1 MSLKREDKE
10 TIHREY
16 VTTDI
21 SIRVLARK
29 YGIGVSTLN
38 RWIHDNH
45 WTVEKRAYLQEAA
58 EIARRKMADAAAKKM
73 KALED
78 APIPERDH
86 EIDRYVDALAERAE
100 KIYSSAD
107 RLLLKVNQLLELE
120 DALAPRDL
128 KAISSTLL
136 DLKMIHDIEPRRE
149 TAQETVIRFS
159 RDMDAMA
166 E

>member
-1 MSLKREDKE
+1 MSLRREDKE

-21 SIRVLARK
+21 SIRALARK
-29 YGIGVSTLN
+29 YGVGVSTLN

-45 WTVEKRAYLQEAA
+45 WTVEKRAYLSEAA
-58 EIARRKMADAAAKKM
+58 EIARRKIAEAAAEKM
-73 KALED
+73 RAIEN
-78 APIPERDH
+78 ASIPERDQ
-86 EIDRYVDALAERAE
+86 EIDRYVNALADRAE
-100 KIYSSAD
+100 KIYTSAD
-107 RLLLKVNQLLELE
+107 RLLIKVNQLLNLE

-136 DLKMIHDIEPRRE
+136 DIKMIQDIEPRSE
-149 TAQETVIRFS
+149 TTQNTVVRLAG
-159 RDMDAMA
+159 DLEAMA